1 MPQGP
6 DPGFKWQAQNDV
18 DLAMD
23 LNGQINDDLNG
34 QVGVLDGK
42 IVKVDALTIKPDL
55 SDDLSDL
62 VRRPIQKNRT
72 GRTGR
77 V

>member
-1 MPQGP
+1 
-6 DPGFKWQAQNDV
+6 
-18 DLAMD
+18 MD